1 MTYSTAQN
9 LLTIAAAAVLYG
21 AIALSFLAI
30 LSAVWSLPT
39 PQKSAPEIAPAIP
52 AVKTPILTL
61 ALPVEIPQI
70 LKMRAAA
77 KSFSIAQT
85 AVKVELP
92 RSIRELRKICTGAGI
107 KGAGRFT
114 KNQCVSALKKHLHSE
129 TIGFS
134 KTLSPSTE
142 GGDLHSPIL
151 LQHSVQ
157 PQLSIYY

>member
-1 MTYSTAQN
+1 MTYSTVQN
-9 LLTIAAAAVLYG
+9 LLTIAATAVLYG
-21 AIALSFLAI
+21 AISLSFLAI

-52 AVKTPILTL
+52 AVKPPILTL

-85 AVKVELP
+85 AVKVGSP
-92 RSIRELRKICTGAGI
+92 KSIRELRKICTAAGI

-114 KNQCVSALKKHLHSE
+114 KAQCKEALRKHQ
-129 TIGFS
+129 I
-134 KTLSPSTE
+134 
-142 GGDLHSPIL
+142 
-151 LQHSVQ
+151 
-157 PQLSIYY
+157 

>member
-1 MTYSTAQN
+1 MTYSAAQN
-9 LLTIAAAAVLYG
+9 LLTAAANLTLYG
-21 AIALSFLAI
+21 AIAFSFLAI
-30 LSAVWSLPT
+30 LSAVWSLPA

-61 ALPVEIPQI
+61 ALPVEI
-70 LKMRAAA
+70 LRLRAAA
-77 KSFSIAQT
+77 KSFSLAQT
-85 AVKVELP
+85 AIKVELP
-92 RSIRELRKICTGAGI
+92 KSIRELRKICTGAGI

-114 KNQCVSALKKHLHSE
+114 KNQCKEALKKHLHSE

-151 LQHSVQ
+151 LQHTHS
-157 PQLSIYY
+157 

>member
-9 LLTIAAAAVLYG
+9 LLTIAATAVLYG
-21 AIALSFLAI
+21 AIAFSFLTI

-61 ALPVEIPQI
+61 ALPVEI

-85 AVKVELP
+85 AVKVGSP
-92 RSIRELRKICTGAGI
+92 KSIRELRKICTAAGI

-114 KNQCVSALKKHLHSE
+114 KAQCKEALKKHQS
-129 TIGFS
+129 
-134 KTLSPSTE
+134 
-142 GGDLHSPIL
+142 
-151 LQHSVQ
+151 
-157 PQLSIYY
+157 